1 MNLLSLL
8 KWIESIP
15 LTQHVT
21 FKINA
26 LRQRENIYPNG
37 FTYAGVTWLEN
48 IVSVSI
54 KQTFNNHNW
63 NIKLIKEKIQWWLD
77 HEYDTDCLLIS
88 KSRGSLSYDNR
99 NTHSYETQVITTNG
113 IIDTQTGNTNLR
125 VTPADIDDIYDN
137 LTMNTN
143 GMIPWPSN
151 ELIEQ
156 QFWNQDYG
164 MNTQNNPQPE
174 YYHQNNNNDAYFY
187 NPYYGFNSGNADQY
201 YYDDVY
207 DDTKIEVTGHVE
219 IQLEAEIGKGR
230 YSTVFKARWR
240 KIEVAA
246 KRFILLGVTKKKA
259 KEYIDNYAIKVNKEP
274 HENVIKILAIANKPV
289 TLLTEYMNKGSV
301 KNYVRSSR
309 PGSTSISILDRIKI
323 ALQAA
328 KGIAHLHKLGIIH
341 SEITSA
347 NLLMELKTT
356 NNKGNRNDIRVVITD
371 YALQSMLTG
380 DGLDAYRSYLG

>member
-156 QFWNQDYG
+156 QFWNQDY
-164 MNTQNNPQPE
+164 
-174 YYHQNNNNDAYFY
+174 
-187 NPYYGFNSGNADQY
+187 GNADQY